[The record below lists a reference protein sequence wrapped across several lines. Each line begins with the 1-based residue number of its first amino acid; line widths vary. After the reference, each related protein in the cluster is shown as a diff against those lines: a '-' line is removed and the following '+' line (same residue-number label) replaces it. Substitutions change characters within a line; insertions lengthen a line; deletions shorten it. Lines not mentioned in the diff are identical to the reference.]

1 MFRVLRFCLWITGPD
16 IVGERM
22 AMGTRD
28 SLQAGDLSHRI
39 QIEAPVRT
47 TDSLGQVTRHYRLL
61 ATVWAKA
68 EPLSTKA
75 VLEAGQSQAQ
85 SLWQFVIRDRKDLKL
100 STEHRIVFQGATMSI
115 SALVKPIA
123 GLPWIRI
130 TAGEG
135 GSVD

>member
-1 MFRVLRFCLWITGPD
+1 MTSVAHDR
-16 IVGERM
+16 
-22 AMGTRD
+22 
-28 SLQAGDLSHRI
+28 LQAGDLSHRI

-47 TDSLGQVTRHYRLL
+47 TDSLGQVTRNYRVL

-75 VLEAGQSQAQ
+75 VLEAGHSQAQ

-100 STEHRIVFQGATMSI
+100 STEHRILFQGDAMSI

-123 GLPWIRI
+123 GVPWIRI

>member
-16 IVGERM
+16 IVGEHM

-28 SLQAGDLSHRI
+28 RLQAGDLSHRI

-85 SLWQFVIRDRKDLKL
+85 SLWHFVIRDRKDLKL
-100 STEHRIVFQGATMSI
+100 STEHRIVFQGAAMSI

-123 GLPWIRI
+123 GVPWIRI